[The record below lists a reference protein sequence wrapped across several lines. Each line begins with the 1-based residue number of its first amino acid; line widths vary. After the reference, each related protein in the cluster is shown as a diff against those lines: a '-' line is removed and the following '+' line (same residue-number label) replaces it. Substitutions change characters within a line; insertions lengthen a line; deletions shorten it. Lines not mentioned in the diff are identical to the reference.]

1 MKKWV
6 VCAVL
11 IISTFAAAFAEDKV
25 IAIVQFKNASFNK
38 GLDFL
43 TVSIP
48 EILTTHLSTI
58 KGITVVERDQ
68 IEKVIGEK
76 KLSLAGFGDS
86 GDYSMIGKELSANS
100 LLMGSFTTIGQYVR
114 IDARLIDIAEVKVLA
129 TYQVTAEIGKDLE
142 NKIAALAQKIKFS
155 LTGEPYAM
163 VNIRSEENAEIILD
177 GQLIGS
183 APLDDRFISV
193 GEHSLLIAKK
203 GYADYKTLFT
213 VTNGQI
219 ANLNCG
225 LMKLPRNF
233 QLDIGISG
241 MLPRLFPDLNVS
253 STPYVNILAEAHI
266 GQISIS
272 AMCRIIQLNIVPTV
286 YLPAGKKDTYQDDSL
301 IVDYSVAVRYY
312 PWSGA
317 VTPYVGAGVSL
328 TDVYLDWME
337 KYINTQGFQ
346 ETLLFTPFLE
356 LGAKFNIG
364 EEHVSLYF
372 GARVE
377 VPPVFQIYEKNLSI
391 FGDVTYIEVFR
402 HSEWVTFEIGVSYN
416 FF

>member
-1 MKKWV
+1 MKKWF
-6 VCAVL
+6 VCIVFIL
-11 IISTFAAAFAEDKV
+11 SSFSAAFAGDKI
-25 IAIVQFKNASFNK
+25 IAIVMFKNASFNK

-68 IEKVIGEK
+68 LEKVLGEK

-163 VNIRSEENAEIILD
+163 INIRSVENAEVILD

-183 APLDDRFISV
+183 SPIEDRFISV

-203 GYADYKTLFT
+203 GYAEFKTLFT

-219 ANLNCG
+219 ANLNHG
-225 LMKLPRNF
+225 LMKLPRTF
-233 QLDIGISG
+233 QLDIGVSG
-241 MLPRLFPDLNVS
+241 MLPRLFPDQNLFA
-253 STPYVNILAEAHI
+253 TPLVNILAEAHI
-266 GQISIS
+266 GQISIA
-272 AMCRIIQLNIVPTV
+272 AMCRIIQYKVVPTV
-286 YLPAGKKDTYQDDSL
+286 YLPGGTTDTYEDDSL

-312 PWSGA
+312 PWSGI
-317 VTPYVGAGVSL
+317 VTPYIGAGISL
-328 TDVYLDWME
+328 SDVYLDWME

-346 ETLLFTPFLE
+346 ETLVFTPFLE
-356 LGAKFNIG
+356 LGTKFNIWD
-364 EEHVSLYF
+364 EQVSIFF

-377 VPPVFQIYEKNLSI
+377 VPTVFPIYEKDLSI
-391 FGDVTYIEVFR
+391 FGDVSYIEVYR